1 MFTIAIIER
10 NEKHSGAKG
19 EKVRGYRK
27 MHIYELRVLCSS
39 TDIIR
44 EIQRK
49 RMRPLGGVG

>member
-1 MFTIAIIER
+1 
-10 NEKHSGAKG
+10 
-19 EKVRGYRK
+19 